1 MFFNEKRGKKKAVFK
16 CGVSCEPMVMLQ
28 EVQQMQKQPHQEK
41 DV

>member
-1 MFFNEKRGKKKAVFK
+1 MFFNEKRGEKKKAVFK

-28 EVQQMQKQPHQEK
+28 EVQQMQKPHQEK